1 MSELNWGPG
10 ATGGFQNA
18 LAMGL
23 QIGQA
28 ASAAIEQVREA
39 EDRKEYRNALG
50 VLATDPGNS
59 NALAAVFQRNPQAGV
74 MLANRAE
81 EMAFGRD
88 AAEMMAPGGQPNA
101 LLGFAP
107 RPAVSPAVQ
116 PATPEAVQGEAGP
129 DLSMLGEPQSPAD
142 QAFLRMLRR
151 DPIGALK
158 IRSALRDNFVAQAE
172 AEADFYGLAMGQ
184 LSRATDQ
191 ASWSAGLQAIA
202 PRAEAL
208 GFDLSQAVPAEYPGP
223 EGVRELMARSQPV
236 KDQLDLIL
244 RTANVEADNARSDRN
259 TDSLI
264 ATRDRRA
271 SEYERRGRAGE
282 AIQRRGQDLADRR
295 ASNRGGRS
303 AGGSAGGANDLPTV
317 SSPAEAA
324 KLPKG
329 TRFRTPDGR
338 VKIVP

>member
-1 MSELNWGPG
+1 MNWGPG
-10 ATGGFQNA
+10 AEGGFQNA

-23 QIGQA
+23 ELGKA
-28 ASAAIEQVREA
+28 ARAAAERER
-39 EDRKEYRNALG
+39 ENRERKDYRNALG
-50 VLATDPGNS
+50 VLAGDPGNS
-59 NALAAVFQRNPQAGV
+59 NALASVFQYNPDAGV
-74 MLANRAE
+74 KLANRAE
-81 EMAFGRD
+81 QMAFGRD

-101 LLGFAP
+101 LLGLLPSSVPAAAP
-107 RPAVSPAVQ
+107 AAPVAAQ
-116 PATPEAVQGEAGP
+116 PEQANDGP
-129 DLSMLGEPQSPAD
+129 DLSVLGEPQTGAD
-142 QAFLRMLRR
+142 QAFLRMVRR
-151 DPIGALK
+151 DPIEALN
-158 IRSALRDNFVAQAE
+158 IRSALRDDFVDQAK
-172 AEADFYGLAMGQ
+172 AEADFYGLAMGE

-208 GFDLSQAVPAEYPGP
+208 GFDLSRAVPAEYPGE

-236 KDQLDLIL
+236 KEQLDLIL
-244 RTANVEADNARSDRN
+244 RTANIEADNTRADRSAE
-259 TDSLI
+259 SLI

-282 AIQRRGQDLADRR
+282 AIRRRGQDMADRR
-295 ASNRGGRS
+295 TSGRGARS
-303 AGGSAGGANDLPTV
+303 SGGLPAADALPTV